1 MFDQP
6 IRSIM
11 EQKKFLTAPPQTT
24 VSHAARLMAGKNV
37 GAVMIVEN
45 ERLVGI
51 FTERD
56 VVFRV
61 IARGLD
67 AKTTLLADVMTAAP
81 KTLTPGKS
89 YGHALLLMQE
99 NGFRHLPVVENGR
112 PVGIIS
118 SRNAM
123 DPDLEEF
130 VSDERRREHYRIA
143 AEAPVVK

>member
-6 IRSIM
+6 VRNLM
-11 EQKKFLTAPPQTT
+11 VQQKFLTAAPQTT
-24 VSHAARLMAGKNV
+24 VSNAAKLMADRNV
-37 GAVMIVEN
+37 GAVLVIEA

-51 FTERD
+51 FSERD
-56 VVFRV
+56 AVFRV
-61 IARGLD
+61 IAKGRD
-67 AKTTLLADVMTAAP
+67 AKTTLLSEVMTTAP
-81 KTLTPGKS
+81 KTVGPCTT

-99 NGFRHLPVVENGR
+99 NGFRHVPVVESGR

-130 VSDERRREHYRIA
+130 VAEARRREHYR
-143 AEAPVVK
+143 

>member
-6 IRSIM
+6 IRNIM
-11 EQKKFLTAPPQTT
+11 EKKKFLTAPPETT
-24 VSHAARLMAGKNV
+24 VSNAAKLMAHKNV
-37 GAVMIVEN
+37 GAVLVVEG

-51 FTERD
+51 CSERD

-61 IARGLD
+61 IAQGLD
-67 AKTTLLADVMTAAP
+67 AKITKLTEVMTKEP
-81 KTLTPGKS
+81 KTLEPGRS

-99 NGFRHLPVVENGR
+99 NGFRHVPVVENGR
-112 PVGIIS
+112 PIGIVS

-130 VSDERRREHYRIA
+130 VFEERRREHHR
-143 AEAPVVK
+143 